1 VSDWD
6 SIREAQGFRV
16 GDQVRGR
23 GPELGTIQ
31 HLIDARGTLRAHVHW
46 PTIPF
51 ECEGMVSSGGSE
63 SFVDLDKL
71 RPLESRAVRQLGLF
85 EAHSTNSREQL

>member
-1 VSDWD
+1 M
-6 SIREAQGFRV
+6 

-23 GPELGTIQ
+23 GAELGTIL
-31 HLIDARGTLRAHVHW
+31 HLIDARGTLRAHICW

-51 ECEGMVSSGGSE
+51 ECEGHVSSGGSE

-71 RPLESRAVRQLGLF
+71 RPLESRPVGQLGLF
-85 EAHSTNSREQL
+85 EAHSSNSGEPR